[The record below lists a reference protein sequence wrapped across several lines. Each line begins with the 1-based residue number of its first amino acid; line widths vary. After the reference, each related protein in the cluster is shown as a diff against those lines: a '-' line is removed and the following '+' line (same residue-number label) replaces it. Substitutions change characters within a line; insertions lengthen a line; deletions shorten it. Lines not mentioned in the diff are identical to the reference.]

1 MKLLRKI
8 RETTLSFILVTLV
21 NIVESD
27 IIRISIEKL
36 VQNDNNRALKD
47 IE

>member
-1 MKLLRKI
+1 MSTVLYYIK
-8 RETTLSFILVTLV
+8 SFILVTLV

-36 VQNDNNRALKD
+36 VQNDNNRAIKD